1 MITLLNKLPKD
12 EIQKFERFVNS
23 PYFNTV
29 ENVKKLF
36 NYLKP
41 LYPNISKTDITS
53 AKISENVYDKQSP
66 TSEII
71 WKLKSDFS
79 KLLEKF
85 LLQKELEK
93 NSMGN
98 EVTLIQSLRH
108 IGANKEIELLLHKH
122 RKEKNKIFNKESSYY
137 LNKVNLHE
145 EEYFFKMPDIQFEF
159 PDDLQYKSDN
169 LDYFYIFSKLHT
181 FYDMSIHQYH
191 NKNILK
197 FNKTFY
203 PELTEY
209 VKINEK
215 NISKDH
221 PNIYIIFLVLMMSR
235 DKDQDSYY
243 FKLVKYLKLKDKI
256 FSKIQLCYYYR
267 YLVSYCHIKLNEGF
281 EKYRDEVY
289 EIYKL
294 MFEKDLFILDNVI
307 TDREFNNVVNVS
319 LPLLKI
325 QWTELFIEKNKDYLP
340 QDLSIESYNL
350 AKAKLFFYNKE
361 FDKVFPHLNLIHY
374 KDPNYYINAKI
385 LLIKVLFET
394 NSIDVLFST
403 IDSLRKYISREKKL
417 PELLKVGVKNFIKFV
432 TALSKIKKANKK
444 EEIRIIKQSI
454 ENENNFISSKSWII
468 EKVNEIENA

>member
-1 MITLLNKLPKD
+1 
-12 EIQKFERFVNS
+12 
-23 PYFNTV
+23 
-29 ENVKKLF
+29 
-36 NYLKP
+36 
-41 LYPNISKTDITS
+41 
-53 AKISENVYDKQSP
+53 
-66 TSEII
+66 
-71 WKLKSDFS
+71 
-79 KLLEKF
+79 
-85 LLQKELEK
+85 
-93 NSMGN
+93 
-98 EVTLIQSLRH
+98 
-108 IGANKEIELLLHKH
+108 
-122 RKEKNKIFNKESSYY
+122 
-137 LNKVNLHE
+137 
-145 EEYFFKMPDIQFEF
+145 
-159 PDDLQYKSDN
+159 
-169 LDYFYIFSKLHT
+169 
-181 FYDMSIHQYH
+181 
-191 NKNILK
+191 
-197 FNKTFY
+197 
-203 PELTEY
+203 
-209 VKINEK
+209 
-215 NISKDH
+215 
-221 PNIYIIFLVLMMSR
+221 MMSR

-361 FDKVFPHLNLIHY
+361 YDKVFPHLNLIHY

-403 IDSLRKYISREKKL
+403 IDSLRKYISREIKL
-417 PELLKVGVKNFIKFV
+417 PELLKVGVKNFIKLV

-454 ENENNFISSKSWII
+454 EDEKNFISSKSWIV
-468 EKVNEIENA
+468 EKINEIENA